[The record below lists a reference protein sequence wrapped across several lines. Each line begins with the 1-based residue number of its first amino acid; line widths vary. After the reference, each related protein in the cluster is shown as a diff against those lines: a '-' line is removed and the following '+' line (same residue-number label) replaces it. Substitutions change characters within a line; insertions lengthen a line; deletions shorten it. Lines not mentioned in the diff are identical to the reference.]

1 MFRDLKEY
9 QSLRSIYEN
18 SVYPSDRD
26 KQFVKYLEEQDFSDE
41 EIDDLLEYLEDN
53 IEEVTNQFTKELH
66 EELQTLSEEVIS
78 EEDIVEYVGAALK
91 VGGAFL
97 KGARAARGAKGLAGF
112 TRLGAGFRKAA
123 PVATKI
129 GKEGSKSV
137 SLVRKNLGKLKDGI
151 GNLLKTGASKGKD
164 AAKAVMSNPVV
175 KGVGNIAKATLPIAA
190 AGGVGGFIG
199 AKIAGGGNKK
209 NQSTNTT
216 TTTPDSKGGSQ
227 PGGASSAGASA
238 GAAGAAGAAGSK
250 AGTSFGDAIK
260 LNTPEKKAPTTT
272 STPTPTTTSS
282 GDKKM
287 GAIEKKNRERFGNK
301 RIDFLKQKQKDFK
314 SMDRAKFREK
324 YPNSQ
329 SAKDAKRNKSPMDMR
344 NESLQIANELASIYQ
359 KMYQTPS
366 EESLTEDVKNYNALV
381 DFIIKE
387 NIVSTVEE
395 ADAIIAEIDEQ
406 LIESY
411 LIEGVISEGL
421 MDAVKS
427 KFNQAKNTK
436 LGQFVGK
443 KINQTTNLVT
453 KTLNPMSDENKAIRS
468 KTAELKKTDNID
480 SADTGT
486 QGRLRSQI
494 AATKRIRDDK
504 SISDVKAANA
514 AKMKQN
520 LQKRNDAF
528 SKRRE
533 EFRKNKQAGKS
544 VSTNKPVPS
553 PMDLR
558 NEATEKDAYTTV
570 LEYLLTQNHAATIEE
585 ANYIMTELDAET
597 IQDIVEMDDD
607 LTSRRGG
614 DAQKIAKE
622 KDHNKFMDTV
632 KKDTKKK

>member
-26 KQFVKYLEEQDFSDE
+26 KQFVKYLEEQNFSDE

-66 EELQTLSEEVIS
+66 EELQTISEEVIS
-78 EEDIVEYVGAALK
+78 EENIVEFVGAALK

-97 KGARAARGAKGLAGF
+97 KGAKAARGAKGLAGF
-112 TRLGAGFRKAA
+112 ARLGSGFRKAA

-129 GKEGSKSV
+129 GKEGTKSV

-164 AAKAVMSNPVV
+164 AAKVATSKGKEAVKAVMSNPVV
-175 KGVGNIAKATLPIAA
+175 KGVGNVAKATLPIAA

-216 TTTPDSKGGSQ
+216 TTPDSKGGSQ
-227 PGGASSAGASA
+227 PGGASSAGAT
-238 GAAGAAGAAGSK
+238 AGAAGAAGSK
-250 AGTSFGDAIK
+250 AGTSFANAIK
-260 LNTPEKKAPTTT
+260 LNTPEKKAP
-272 STPTPTTTSS
+272 SAPSAPEKKAPTTTSS

-301 RIDFLKQKQKDFK
+301 RVDFLKQKQKDFK

-344 NESLQIANELASIYQ
+344 NESLQIANELASVYQ

-421 MDAVKS
+421 MDAVNRVKQGVGS
-427 KFNQAKNTK
+427 AVKKVGDATGGAINKAKEV
-436 LGQFVGK
+436 VGK
-443 KINQTTNLVT
+443 KINQTKNLVT
-453 KTLNPMSDENKAIRS
+453 KTLNPVSDENKKIRS
-468 KTAELKKTDNID
+468 KTAELKKTDKFN
-480 SADTGT
+480 SDTGE
-486 QGRLRSQI
+486 QGKLKSQI
-494 AATKRIRDDK
+494 SAVKRQRDGK
-504 SISDVKAANA
+504 SIADVQAAN
-514 AKMKQN
+514 KQSMQDRARKKN
-520 LQKRNDAF
+520 EAFQK
-528 SKRRE
+528 KKE
-533 EFRKNKQAGKS
+533 EFRRKKMG
-544 VSTNKPVPS
+544 
-553 PMDLR
+553 
-558 NEATEKDAYTTV
+558 EEIEKDAYTTV
-570 LEYLLTQNHAATIEE
+570 LEYLLSQNHAATIEE

-597 IQDIVEMDDD
+597 IQGIISE
-607 LTSRRGG
+607 S
-614 DAQKIAKE
+614 
-622 KDHNKFMDTV
+622 
-632 KKDTKKK
+632 

>member
-26 KQFVKYLEEQDFSDE
+26 KQFVKYLEEQNFSDE

-66 EELQTLSEEVIS
+66 EELQTISEEVIS
-78 EEDIVEYVGAALK
+78 EENIVEFVGAALK

-97 KGARAARGAKGLAGF
+97 KGAKAARGAKGLAGF
-112 TRLGAGFRKAA
+112 ARLGSGFRKAA

-129 GKEGSKSV
+129 GKEGTKSV

-164 AAKAVMSNPVV
+164 AAKVATSKGKEAVKAVMSNPVV
-175 KGVGNIAKATLPIAA
+175 KGVGNVAKATLPIAA

-216 TTTPDSKGGSQ
+216 TTPDSKGGSQ
-227 PGGASSAGASA
+227 PGGASSAGATV

-250 AGTSFGDAIK
+250 AGTSFANAIK
-260 LNTPEKKAPTTT
+260 LNTPEKKAP
-272 STPTPTTTSS
+272 SAPSAPEKKAPTTTSS

-301 RIDFLKQKQKDFK
+301 RVDFLKQKQKDFK

-344 NESLQIANELASIYQ
+344 NESLQIANELASVYQ

-421 MDAVKS
+421 MDAVNRVKQGVGS
-427 KFNQAKNTK
+427 AVKKVGDATGGAINKAKEV
-436 LGQFVGK
+436 VGK
-443 KINQTTNLVT
+443 KINQTKNLVT
-453 KTLNPMSDENKAIRS
+453 KTLNPVSDENKKIRS
-468 KTAELKKTDNID
+468 KTAELKKTDKFN
-480 SADTGT
+480 SDTGE
-486 QGRLRSQI
+486 QGKLKSQI
-494 AATKRIRDDK
+494 SAVKRQRDGK
-504 SISDVKAANA
+504 SIADVQAAN
-514 AKMKQN
+514 KQSMQDRARKKN
-520 LQKRNDAF
+520 EAFQK
-528 SKRRE
+528 KKE
-533 EFRKNKQAGKS
+533 EFRRKKMG
-544 VSTNKPVPS
+544 
-553 PMDLR
+553 
-558 NEATEKDAYTTV
+558 EEIEKDAYTTV
-570 LEYLLTQNHAATIEE
+570 LEYLLSQNHAATIEE

-597 IQDIVEMDDD
+597 IQGIISE
-607 LTSRRGG
+607 S
-614 DAQKIAKE
+614 
-622 KDHNKFMDTV
+622 
-632 KKDTKKK
+632 

>member
-26 KQFVKYLEEQDFSDE
+26 KQFVKYLEEQNFSDE

-66 EELQTLSEEVIS
+66 EELQTISEEVIP
-78 EEDIVEYVGAALK
+78 EENIVEFVGAALK

-97 KGARAARGAKGLAGF
+97 KGAKAARGAKGLAGF
-112 TRLGAGFRKAA
+112 ARLGSGFRKAA

-129 GKEGSKSV
+129 GKEGTKSV

-164 AAKAVMSNPVV
+164 AAKAATSKGKEAVKAVMSNPVV
-175 KGVGNIAKATLPIAA
+175 KGVGNVAKATLPIAA

-216 TTTPDSKGGSQ
+216 TTPDSKGGSQ
-227 PGGASSAGASA
+227 PGGASSAGATV

-250 AGTSFGDAIK
+250 AGTSFANAIK
-260 LNTPEKKAPTTT
+260 LNTPEKKAP
-272 STPTPTTTSS
+272 SAPSAPEKKAPTTTSS

-344 NESLQIANELASIYQ
+344 NESLQIANELASVYQ

-381 DFIIKE
+381 EFIIKE
-387 NIVSTVEE
+387 NIVSTAEE
-395 ADAIIAEIDEQ
+395 ADVIIAELDNE
-406 LIESY
+406 LIEGY
-411 LIEGVISEGL
+411 LTEGVISEGL
-421 MDAVKS
+421 MDAVKRVAG
-427 KFNQAKNTK
+427 N
-436 LGQFVGK
+436 V
-443 KINQTTNLVT
+443 
-453 KTLNPMSDENKAIRS
+453 
-468 KTAELKKTDNID
+468 KTAVRAGGDAFKKGVEGGIDKAKQAIGNVRDKVKTAVQTKVQQGRDLKSGGVDKLKQGNELRQKTQAQTADVAKKTEMSKRGDV
-480 SADTGT
+480 SAQSGMGNDPGAARAKL
-486 QGRLRSQI
+486 QFLKNKRAKMNNPNQKQLSGAERAKQMAKERL
-494 AATKRIRDDK
+494 
-504 SISDVKAANA
+504 A
-514 AKMKQN
+514 AK
-520 LQKRNDAF
+520 
-528 SKRRE
+528 E
-533 EFRKNKQAGKS
+533 S
-544 VSTNKPVPS
+544 V
-553 PMDLR
+553 
-558 NEATEKDAYTTV
+558 EKDAYTVV
-570 LEYLLTQNHAATIEE
+570 LEYLLDQKHAATIEE

-597 IQDIVEMDDD
+597 IQGIISE
-607 LTSRRGG
+607 S
-614 DAQKIAKE
+614 
-622 KDHNKFMDTV
+622 
-632 KKDTKKK
+632 